1 MINFSMGARKAE
13 EKRVDFGLT
22 KHSVVVPKVVF
33 DDLLKKD
40 GNRLVK
46 DEDGGWQ
53 WNSPEDYEIFK
64 ERMMAKYPAIRPGSL
79 ITYNEMMKIPYGG
92 GGVGGGVAD
101 GDRSFKRG
109 IYNVIVKPGD
119 GDDSANRADVLGT
132 YLLMH

>member
-1 MINFSMGARKAE
+1 MFS
-13 EKRVDFGLT
+13 
-22 KHSVVVPKVVF
+22 
-33 DDLLKKD
+33 DLLKKD

-46 DEDGGWQ
+46 GPSGEWQ
-53 WNSPEDYEIFK
+53 WNSPKDYETFK
-64 ERMMAKYPAIRPGSL
+64 ERMAAKYSIDPKSI
-79 ITYNEMMKIPYGG
+79 ITYDEMMKTPYGG